1 MFKYEKTLEYPV
13 NVRKKDIKMAKQLI
27 TQVGGADFKRDLHK
41 RRRKKC
47 NVSFLELEVKKI
59 KSTVTALY

>member
-27 TQVGGADFKRDLHK
+27 TQVGGSDG
-41 RRRKKC
+41 
-47 NVSFLELEVKKI
+47 ELGA
-59 KSTVTALY
+59 S